1 MTSSIPRRVALS
13 NASIASP
20 GPQIVLE
27 VMPDVEKLVDD
38 IEHDLW
44 LRLDETDVGIGVVQ
58 SGKTVTERCSG

>member
-1 MTSSIPRRVALS
+1 M
-13 NASIASP
+13 
-20 GPQIVLE
+20 LE